1 MKIVGFVGMPGS
13 GKSAAAEVARDLKIP
28 VVVMGDVIREE
39 AARRGLEP
47 TDRNLGAVGNDL
59 REREGPDAIAA
70 RCLAKIRETKAPVV
84 VVEGIR
90 SKSEVDLFRESSNDF
105 SLIEVFVPDEVRL
118 ARISSRGRSDDANES
133 DLAKAVADR
142 DARELGWGMGE
153 AIRAADLRIE
163 NAGSVAEFRGRVREV
178 LGGSRERGG

>member
-1 MKIVGFVGMPGS
+1 MKIIGFVGMPGS
-13 GKSAAAEVARDLKIP
+13 GKSAAAEVAREMNIP

-47 TDRNLGAVGNDL
+47 TDRNLGNVGNDL
-59 REREGPDAIAA
+59 RDKEGPDAIAT
-70 RCLAKIRETKAPVV
+70 RCLAKIRATGAPVV

-90 SKSEVDLFRESSNDF
+90 SRSEVDLFREGFNDF
-105 SLIEVFVPDEVRL
+105 ELVEVYVPDEIRL
-118 ARISSRGRSDDANES
+118 ARIASRGRSDDANHQ

-142 DARELGWGMGE
+142 DARELSWGMGD

-163 NAGSVAEFRGRVREV
+163 NAGGVAEFQGRVREV
-178 LGGSRERGG
+178 LAGGK

>member
-1 MKIVGFVGMPGS
+1 LKIVGFVGMPGS
-13 GKSAAAEVARDLKIP
+13 GKSVAADVARDMNIP

-39 AARRGLEP
+39 AARRGLDP

-59 REREGPDAIAA
+59 RNKEGPDAIAA
-70 RCLAKIRETKAPVV
+70 RCLAKIRETEAPVV

-90 SKSEVDLFRESSNDF
+90 SKSEVDLFRKSSNGF
-105 SLIEVFVPDEVRL
+105 SLIEVYVPDEVRL
-118 ARISSRGRSDDANES
+118 ARIGSRGRSDDANES
-133 DLAKAVADR
+133 GLAKAVASR

-163 NAGSVAEFRGRVREV
+163 NSGRVEEFEGKVRVV
-178 LGGSRERGG
+178 LEGRG

>member
-13 GKSAAAEVARDLKIP
+13 GKSVAADVARKLKIP

-39 AARRGLEP
+39 AARRGLDP
-47 TDRNLGAVGNDL
+47 TDKNLGNVGNDL
-59 REREGPDAIAA
+59 RDKEGPDAIAA
-70 RCLAKIRETKAPVV
+70 RCLAKIRETKADVV

-90 SKSEVDLFRESSNDF
+90 SKSEVDLFRKSSNGF
-105 SLIEVFVPDEVRL
+105 SLIEVFVPDEVRI
-118 ARISSRGRSDDANES
+118 ARIASRGRSDDANES
-133 DLAKAVADR
+133 DLAKAVASR

-163 NAGSVAEFRGRVREV
+163 NSGSVAEFEGRVRRILV
-178 LGGSRERGG
+178 ERDESK

>member
-1 MKIVGFVGMPGS
+1 LKIIAFVGMPGS
-13 GKSAAAEVARDLKIP
+13 GKSAAADVAREMGIP

-47 TDRNLGAVGNDL
+47 TDRNLGNVGNDL
-59 REREGPDAIAA
+59 RDKEGPDAIAT
-70 RCLAKIRETKAPVV
+70 RCLAKIRATGTPV

-90 SKSEVDLFRESSNDF
+90 SRSEVDLFRESSDDF
-105 SLIEVFVPDEVRL
+105 ELVEVFVPDEIRL
-118 ARISSRGRSDDANES
+118 DRIASRGRSDDANDR

-142 DARELGWGMGE
+142 DARELSWGMGE

-163 NAGSVAEFRGRVREV
+163 NAGGVEEFRGRVREV
-178 LGGSRERGG
+178 LEGGR